1 MEHRLSGAAD
11 RNFMTRVEEL
21 TPLHIERWDNGD
33 PGIAA
38 VRATDPDI
46 FRCPF
51 LFMTDPGSVTFT
63 EAEVEGLRL

>member
-1 MEHRLSGAAD
+1 
-11 RNFMTRVEEL
+11 MTRVEEL
-21 TPLHIERWDNGD
+21 TPLHIERWENGD

-51 LFMTDPGSVTFT
+51 CHDFTTMYSGSRTNIN
-63 EAEVEGLRL
+63 